1 MSDLKE
7 RRLKS
12 IDYQIQELER
22 FSQMNQGN
30 RYTSYNHPTQY
41 ISKSIAYGLNPEC
54 LFLKLKSDNADIF
67 INRHREDLIDFYETG
82 DYTIIL
88 IEIFLE
94 NKDWKKDFLLG
105 NYSKIYSEKDLRK
118 TNIKDFKFTGQY
130 EYMNKRY
137 QVLIKDTEGFWDE
150 YIKYMNEVFNG
161 GIYFPPDDRELDLPP
176 NFKEEILNYK

>member
-1 MSDLKE
+1 MYLGPALVTNDKVFSSLV
-7 RRLKS
+7 RLFRAGVPVG
-12 IDYQIQELER
+12 IYADDMDY
-22 FSQMNQGN
+22 
-30 RYTSYNHPTQY
+30 
-41 ISKSIAYGLNPEC
+41 IAYGLNPEC

-137 QVLIKDTEGFWDE
+137 QVLIKDTERFWDE